1 MDKQSR
7 WEKALDMART
17 SFWGLGIILTVLG
30 ARSLGAFHA
39 LELMALDNFL
49 ALNTRLSLETTDED
63 IVLVEIDQPYA
74 QGIAEKG
81 YTIEANTLANILET
95 IFANEPTVVGADII
109 SYRITGDN
117 QERLLE
123 LINQHPNLITVANYS
138 SNPAEPLSNLTETQ
152 LTEQVGFNDL
162 LFDRDGTVRRAL
174 LGFFLDVN
182 AEQYKS
188 SFAIQ
193 VAKGHF
199 ANKRLDKTGQ
209 AIQLE
214 NGIRDSDT
222 MRFGDHEIPRIVSNY
237 GYTGQQTYGIQTLIN
252 YRSNSKPFE
261 VIMVSDLLDSQSDQ
275 TSLIKDKIII
285 LSLSGTSR
293 DFAIPIPIFD
303 STLSNNTLSDS
314 TLDNSYLAS
323 GIEIQTHIISQIVQ
337 AVEAQRPLIWTNQ
350 TAQYVFLILF
360 SILAISCGRYSK
372 DTLSGF
378 ISLLLT
384 IFASIF
390 LSYLFWLRIGL
401 WLPLAATLVS
411 TTANGLIYI
420 NYAQNKRRWGKMIE
434 QLDLALDKERH
445 LSEKLAFERQKTIEN
460 VFDSIH
466 NGPLQTLANLL
477 RRTRDESIDLTD
489 VCFCLEDLNREIRY
503 IGDSIRQDASDQ
515 TDSLDV
521 SYAGTKFDL
530 DIPLQ
535 ELFQEVYDAMLSRP
549 LIGFSNLKFTIISF
563 ESIESEI
570 ISIEA
575 KRKLCRFL
583 EEALGNVGKHAIG
596 ATRLMVTG
604 KNKSNQYELT
614 VSDNGPG
621 INSSNIQTG
630 EGTRI
635 GKEVEKITRG
645 KFIHKPNKPKGFFCQ
660 LTFPIST

>member
-1 MDKQSR
+1 MEEQSR
-7 WEKALDMART
+7 WEKALDVVRT
-17 SFWGLGIILTVLG
+17 SLWGLGIIATVIG

-63 IVLVEIDQPYA
+63 IVLIEIDQPYA

-81 YTIEANTLANILET
+81 YTIEANTLVTILET
-95 IFANEPTVVGADII
+95 IFTNEPTVVGADII

-117 QERLLE
+117 QDRLRSLVD
-123 LINQHPNLITVANYS
+123 QHSNLITVTNHS
-138 SNPAEPLSNLTETQ
+138 SNPAKPLSDLAETQ

-174 LGFFLDVN
+174 LGFFLDN
-182 AEQYKS
+182 DAEKYKS
-188 SFAIQ
+188 SFAVQ

-199 ANKRLDKTGQ
+199 ANKRQDETGQ
-209 AIQLE
+209 AVQLE
-214 NGIRDSDT
+214 NGIRDIET
-222 MRFGDHEIPRIVSNY
+222 MRFGTREIPRIVSTY

-261 VIMVSDLLDSQSDQ
+261 VITVSDLLESQSDQ
-275 TSLIKDKIII
+275 ARLIKDKIII
-285 LSLSGTSR
+285 LSLAGASR
-293 DFAIPIPIFD
+293 DFAIPIPV
-303 STLSNNTLSDS
+303 SENTLNTISDS
-314 TLDNSYLAS
+314 NLDNSYLAS

-337 AVEAQRPLIWTNQ
+337 AVDNQRSLIWTNQ

-360 SILAISCGRYSK
+360 SILGISCGRYSK

-420 NYAQNKRRWGKMIE
+420 NYSQNKRRWEKLIN
-434 QLDLALDKERH
+434 QLDLALEKERQ

-477 RRTRDESIDLTD
+477 RRTRDETIQLAD
-489 VCFCLEDLNREIRY
+489 VCFSLEDLNREIRY
-503 IGDSIRQDASDQ
+503 IGDSIRQDASSQ

-563 ESIESEI
+563 EPIESEI

-596 ATRLMVTG
+596 ATRLVVTG
-604 KNKSNQYELT
+604 KNKLNQYELT
-614 VSDNGPG
+614 VADNGTSV
-621 INSSNIQTG
+621 SSIDAQTG
-630 EGTRI
+630 AGTRI
-635 GKEVEKITRG
+635 GKEVEKITQGNFVR
-645 KFIHKPNKPKGFFCQ
+645 KPNKPRGFFCQ

>member
-1 MDKQSR
+1 MEEQSR

-17 SFWGLGIILTVLG
+17 SFWGLGIIVTVIG

-49 ALNTRLSLETTDED
+49 ALNTRLSLETTDEN

-81 YTIEANTLANILET
+81 YTIEANTLATILEA

-117 QERLLE
+117 QDRLRA
-123 LINQHPNLITVANYS
+123 LINQYSNLITVANYS
-138 SNPAEPLSNLTETQ
+138 SSSENSSEPILDLSESQ
-152 LTEQVGFNDL
+152 LAHQVGFNDL
-162 LFDRDGTVRRAL
+162 QVDRDGTVRRAL
-174 LGFFLDVN
+174 LGFFPDKQDLDSY
-182 AEQYKS
+182 AI

-193 VAKGHF
+193 VAKSHF
-199 ANKRLDKTGQ
+199 SSKTEDAEGQ
-209 AIQLE
+209 SLEIE
-214 NGIRDSDT
+214 NGIKDPET
-222 MRFGDHEIPRIVSNY
+222 MRFGNHEIPRITPTY
-237 GYTGQQTYGIQTLIN
+237 GYTNQQVDDDEIQTLIN
-252 YRSNSKPFE
+252 YRGGSNSFKL
-261 VIMVSDLLDSQSDQ
+261 ITVSDLLESKSDQ
-275 TSLIKDKIII
+275 AALLKDKIII
-285 LSLSGTSR
+285 LSLAGASR
-293 DFAIPIPIFD
+293 DFSIPIPAID
-303 STLSNNTLSDS
+303 SA
-314 TLDNSYLAS
+314 LDASPLVS

-337 AVEAQRPLIWTNQ
+337 AVEKQRPLIWTNQ
-350 TAQYVFLILF
+350 TTQYVFLIFF
-360 SILAISCGRYSK
+360 SILGISCGRYSK

-390 LSYLFWLRIGL
+390 LSYLFWLQIGL

-420 NYAQNKRRWGKMIE
+420 NYAQNKRRWEKMIN
-434 QLDLALDKERH
+434 QLDLALDKERQ
-445 LSEKLAFERQKTIEN
+445 LSEKLAFERKKTIEN

-477 RRTRDESIDLTD
+477 RRSRDESIELAD
-489 VCFCLEDLNREIRY
+489 VCFSLEDLNREIRY
-503 IGDSIRQDASDQ
+503 IGDSIRQDANNQ

-549 LIGFSNLKFTIISF
+549 LLGFSNLKFTIISF
-563 ESIESEI
+563 EPIESEI

-604 KNKSNQYELT
+604 KNKNNQYELT
-614 VSDNGPG
+614 VSDNGSGP
-621 INSSNIQTG
+621 SSNSIQTG

-635 GKEVEKITRG
+635 GKEVEEITQG

>member
-1 MDKQSR
+1 MEEQSR
-7 WEKALDMART
+7 WEKALDMVRT

-39 LELMALDNFL
+39 LELMVLDNFL
-49 ALNTRLSLETTDED
+49 ALNTRLSLETTDEN

-81 YTIEANTLANILET
+81 YTIEANTLATILET

-117 QERLLE
+117 QERLRA
-123 LINQHPNLITVANYS
+123 LINQHPNLITVTDYS

-162 LFDRDGTVRRAL
+162 LFDRDGIVRRAL
-174 LGFFLDVN
+174 LGFFLNNN
-182 AEQYKS
+182 AEQYKF

-193 VAKGHF
+193 VAKSHF
-199 ANKRLDKTGQ
+199 TNKRQDGTGQ

-214 NGIRDSDT
+214 NGIRDTDT
-222 MRFGDHEIPRIVSNY
+222 MRFGDREIPRVVSTY
-237 GYTGQQTYGIQTLIN
+237 GYTGKQANEGVQTLIN
-252 YRSNSKPFE
+252 YRGSSKPFE
-261 VIMVSDLLDSQSDQ
+261 VITVSELLQAQSDQ
-275 TSLIKDKIII
+275 AALIKDKIII
-285 LSLSGTSR
+285 LSLAGASR

-303 STLSNNTLSDS
+303 SA
-314 TLDNSYLAS
+314 LDNSPLAS

-337 AVEAQRPLIWTNQ
+337 AVEKQRPLIWTNQ
-350 TAQYVFLILF
+350 TTQYVFLIFF
-360 SILAISCGRYSK
+360 SILGISCGRYSK

-477 RRTRDESIDLTD
+477 RRTRDESIELTD

-515 TDSLDV
+515 TDNLDV

-549 LIGFSNLKFTIISF
+549 LLGFSNLKFTIISF
-563 ESIESEI
+563 EPIESEI

-596 ATRLMVTG
+596 ATRLIVTG
-604 KNKSNQYELT
+604 KNKNNQYELT
-614 VSDNGPG
+614 VADNGSGASP
-621 INSSNIQTG
+621 NDMQSG

-635 GKEVEKITRG
+635 GKEVEEVTRG
-645 KFIHKPNKPKGFFCQ
+645 KFVHKPNKPKGFFCQ